1 MIFLIMRF
9 STCLFF
15 NLVAYCTMLAASQSE
30 SERQKIR
37 NKMNDDPV
45 LAKILKQLDTGKGD
59 DDMDET
65 MEARAQRKRREENED
80 TGGPGGQV
88 QGTRNLIDL
97 EDLIFAQGSH
107 FMANKR
113 CQLPDGSF
121 RKQRK
126 GYVQQGAQEP
136 DNFQIFYMVDCL
148 S

>member
-1 MIFLIMRF
+1 MIEDRNSIYI
-9 STCLFF
+9 LFANF
-15 NLVAYCTMLAASQSE
+15 TVAYCTMLASSQSE

-45 LAKILKQLDTGKGD
+45 LAKILRQLDTGKGD
-59 DDMDET
+59 DDADET
-65 MEARAQRKRREENED
+65 MEARSQRKRREENED

-126 GYVQQGAQEP
+126 G
-136 DNFQIFYMVDCL
+136 
-148 S
+148 